1 MYKTHLLFRSVLLG
15 AATATV
21 LLFATIGQAPRE
33 SGMESA
39 ASVNPSV
46 LAAQVMGDESPPSD
60 EPVENDGTGDG
71 NDGSGGDGSDGSNG
85 SGGDGSG
92 GGWGWGGIQ
101 DGNGDSSGSFAGCEE
116 YARRFPSEMNV
127 QQWGEIFV
135 RETREMIDRVLQEP
149 RGGENCREAAQTA
162 TAELVHITQ
171 QYECALI
178 RASAVGTTRSSANL
192 ATRNQ
197 ESKGESF
204 ITSLDLLN
212 DVQAETMEIRQSLN
226 VSGNMMR
233 YGLHLTS
240 NHCDPKIS
248 VTIAPEILLP
258 LMRLIEDSTKKI
270 VDEAKAGA
278 DATKESI
285 GEGADRI
292 QGSIREGVDTTRELL
307 RESVEVLLEQQRG
320 QQQQEENWHEET
332 RQNWEWVRNAF
343 EALSQE

>member
-1 MYKTHLLFRSVLLG
+1 
-15 AATATV
+15 
-21 LLFATIGQAPRE
+21 
-33 SGMESA
+33 
-39 ASVNPSV
+39 
-46 LAAQVMGDESPPSD
+46 
-60 EPVENDGTGDG
+60 
-71 NDGSGGDGSDGSNG
+71 
-85 SGGDGSG
+85 
-92 GGWGWGGIQ
+92 
-101 DGNGDSSGSFAGCEE
+101 
-116 YARRFPSEMNV
+116 MNV

-292 QGSIREGVDTTRELL
+292 QGSIREGVDATKESIGEGADRIQGSIREGVDTTRELL